1 MMDNKSMRQE
11 GKQQM
16 DLNSNIRQYSRGFT
30 LLEAMIA
37 LVIFSVALLGLAR
50 MYTQMMSMSH
60 SAYFR
65 TLATIQAND
74 LEERIR
80 ANPNGDYE
88 GNCPD
93 DPDAAADFSD
103 WCGNTATL
111 FGGLLQSATV
121 TVSGEDYTIA
131 LEWRERVQDEA
142 IDDLEGENV
151 TFRYVVRR

>member
-1 MMDNKSMRQE
+1 
-11 GKQQM
+11 M
-16 DLNSNIRQYSRGFT
+16 DLNRQPQHRKQGFT

-80 ANPNGDYE
+80 ANPNGNYAA
-88 GNCPD
+88 GC
-93 DPDAAADFSD
+93 AAAPADPADFQG
-103 WCGNTATL
+103 WCDNTEDL
-111 FGGLLQSATV
+111 FGALFQSAAV
-121 TVSGEDYTIA
+121 ELNGDNYTIR
-131 LEWRERVQDEA
+131 LEWRERIQDDTV
-142 IDDLEGENV
+142 DDLAGETV
-151 TFRYVVRR
+151 TFEYVVRK